1 MKFYG
6 QPGLTGLPADNVW
19 PTALPVYGTNF
30 DGEVTREVSGKTYS
44 QGDFPMFDAET
55 QWKPK
60 AADAYLPYIFG
71 QIAPQVYEANK
82 KVYHELR
89 VYVYVNEETVPRQLI
104 YRFYMHLKQDID
116 YSSRLRLH
124 SH

>member
-1 MKFYG
+1 M
-6 QPGLTGLPADNVW
+6 L
-19 PTALPVYGTNF
+19 
-30 DGEVTREVSGKTYS
+30 
-44 QGDFPMFDAET
+44 DAVT

-60 AADAYLPYIFG
+60 AADPYLPYIFG
-71 QIAPQVYEANK
+71 QIAPQDYNANK

-89 VYVYVNEETVPRQLI
+89 VYVYVNAETVPRQLI

-124 SH
+124 SHFCCH